1 LVQNKLAAVA
11 VFHTSL
17 AFAAI
22 GFGERALMDH
32 CSEDPVI
39 QYDAK
44 KLEPYRDFDCVLR
57 SQVLLEQF
65 LQVFAFSHI
74 PAKLEQP

>member
-22 GFGERALMDH
+22 GFGGSALMDH

-39 QYDAK
+39 QYDEK
-44 KLEPYRDFDCVLR
+44 KLEPYMDFDCG
-57 SQVLLEQF
+57 QVLLEQF
-65 LQVFAFSHI
+65 LQVFAFPHI

>member
-39 QYDAK
+39 QYDEK
-44 KLEPYRDFDCVLR
+44 KLELYRDFDCVL

-65 LQVFAFSHI
+65 LQVFAFPHI
-74 PAKLEQP
+74 PAKLEQA